1 MQRHEPI
8 IQLSDHVK
16 NKLKQHRYQT
26 LQSPFNNSSDEFLEV
41 NSIDEDENQYGTRF
55 SSNYFQ
61 KKDFFLFNRK

>member
-16 NKLKQHRYQT
+16 NKLKQHRYET

-41 NSIDEDENQYGTRF
+41 NSIDEDENLYGTRF
-55 SSNYFQ
+55 SFNYFS
-61 KKDFFLFNRK
+61 KTFFSSFC